1 MAKIWRNRIEA
12 GTQFFSAC
20 PEKYK
25 KDVLKLLQED
35 VKNNVIT
42 PERYKEISGEDYT
55 EQIFN

>member
-25 KDVLKLLQED
+25 KDVVKLMQQDVED
-35 VKNNVIT
+35 GVIT
-42 PERYKEISGEDYT
+42 QEEYDKLISL
-55 EQIFN
+55 

>member
-12 GTQFFSAC
+12 GTQVFSDC

-35 VKNNVIT
+35 VEDGVIT
-42 PERYKEISGEDYT
+42 KEEYDKLISL
-55 EQIFN
+55 